1 MKLPKS
7 WADVTVPQLIELEA
21 INNDES
27 LKSEPYPDIT
37 KALLT
42 LSLFSGES
50 YEFLEGQPISYWKPQ
65 LKKLAFLDSMP
76 SERAVQKFRS
86 GGYTWRVNFD
96 LKKLSA
102 GEYIDLYELTKDKT
116 IILQNSGKILSLFC
130 TPCNL
135 FGQKVNIDKLKKQEL
150 LYNAPVNVV
159 YPLTVF
165 FCNLLKAYTEIIEG
179 YLISLNQKAN
189 QEMKELKKQAT
200 TTA

>member
-7 WADVTVPQLIELEA
+7 WAEVTVPQLIELEA

-50 YEFLEGQPISYWKPQ
+50 YEFLEDQPISYWKPQ

-76 SERAVQKFRS
+76 SERAVQRFRS
-86 GGYTWRVNFD
+86 GGYNWRVNFD
-96 LKKLSA
+96 LTKLSG
-102 GEYIDLYELTKDKT
+102 GEYIDFYELTKDRT

-165 FCNLLKAYTEIIEG
+165 FCNLLRACTKITED
-179 YLISLNQKAN
+179 YLISLNERAN
-189 QEMKELKKQAT
+189 QEMKELKKQVT
-200 TTA
+200 TTG